1 MRSIF
6 LVVAASALLILSP
19 AETTARVYSP
29 RVNSPHAADTYSM
42 LTFAEHAEWKHLKGD
57 ERTWQVFQYL
67 TDERTG
73 LFPLGMPVREG
84 GDVLEEFLQIRDP
97 VKLINVYGYGYCG
110 ILGPTMAGVCEQM
123 GIGPSRALALPG
135 WHHVVGE
142 TFYDN
147 RWHYLDLD
155 VRAVFRRP
163 DGRLASM
170 AEAQGEDALWNQKD
184 RRLFFPLDP
193 IDKVRDV
200 YRKTPVHHYY
210 GHHYGGH
217 TMDYVLRQ
225 GETFTRWWTPQG
237 GRWHHHAEYHSD
249 DHFRRLFESEP
260 RGPKCKHA
268 GWSIHTHGNGRFVY
282 RPDLTS
288 AFTDFH
294 DGVYDFDN
302 IATSPAGLTLVR
314 NGSGHAVFEVRS
326 PYVIVPLVGDMT
338 TTDDDREASVVKLE
352 AKGAGISISVDHGL
366 TWTKLAREHNQ
377 YDLTPHV
384 SGRYGYL
391 LKLSLAGEPNEAI
404 VRRLEITTWVQVAP
418 ASLPALR
425 QGVNRMEFRT
435 GDHYGLQ
442 TRVTEIRP
450 NGNNRSDFLKH
461 VHEPPADYDP
471 ARKTARAKGQ
481 FVVAVPAPPRSR
493 IAWFSAGGNFHA
505 LQGESAGQT
514 RNRMEY
520 AVEAPGRFVEFY
532 KAEVPTGQAHW
543 HYNADRT
550 VKLDTPARKVFIRY
564 TGDPGVNNIRI
575 YAHAVDEKPG
585 EPSQVVVTHTWT
597 ENGQRQSKSVTLTR
611 PSAYQI
617 AAQGDPLNESV
628 EIQVLSKSSE

>member
-1 MRSIF
+1 MRSI
-6 LVVAASALLILSP
+6 LVAAVAAALLALLP
-19 AETTARVYSP
+19 PEATARVYSP
-29 RVNSPHAADTYSM
+29 RVISPHVVDTYSM
-42 LTFAEHAEWKHLKGD
+42 LTFAAHPQWKNLRGD
-57 ERTWQVFQYL
+57 ERAWQVFQYL
-67 TDERTG
+67 TDQRTG

-84 GDVLEEFLQIRDP
+84 GDVLEEYLQIRDP

-155 VRAVFRRP
+155 VRAAFRRR

-170 AEAQGEDALWNQKD
+170 AEAQREDALWSQKD

-193 IDKVRDV
+193 IDKVREV
-200 YRKTPVHHYY
+200 YRNTPVHHYY

-225 GETFTRWWTPQG
+225 GETFTRWWMPQG
-237 GRWHHHAEYHSD
+237 GRWHHQAEYHSD
-249 DHFRRLFESEP
+249 NQFRRLFEREP
-260 RGPKCKHA
+260 RGPKCKHD

-282 RPDLTS
+282 RPDLS
-288 AFTDFH
+288 DASSDFD
-294 DGVYDFDN
+294 DGAYDFDN
-302 IATSPAGLTLVR
+302 VATSAKGLTLSQSG
-314 NGSGHAVFEVRS
+314 NGYAVFEVRS

-338 TTDDDREASVVKLE
+338 TTNDDREASIVKVDT
-352 AKGAGISISVDHGL
+352 AGTELSISVDNGI
-366 TWTKLAREHNQ
+366 TWSELARGRDEH
-377 YDLTPHV
+377 DLTSYV

-450 NGNNRSDFLKH
+450 NGNDRAEFLKH
-461 VHEPPADYDP
+461 LHQPPDDYDP
-471 ARKTARAKGQ
+471 ARKTERAKGQ
-481 FVVAVPAPPRSR
+481 FVVAVPAPPRTR

-505 LQGESAGQT
+505 LQGESARQT

-520 AVEAPGRFVEFY
+520 AVERPQDFAEFY
-532 KAEVPTGQAHW
+532 KADVPTGQGHW
-543 HYNADRT
+543 HYNADR
-550 VKLDTPARKVFIRY
+550 VVRLKSPARQVLIRY
-564 TGDPGVNNIRI
+564 TGDPGVNNVRI
-575 YAHAVDEKPG
+575 YTHAIDDKPR
-585 EPSQVVVTHTWT
+585 ESSPVVVTHTWT
-597 ENGQRQSKSVTLTR
+597 ENGQQQKKTLTLKEPTAYEIATQAEPANDSIELSI
-611 PSAYQI
+611 PSRRT
-617 AAQGDPLNESV
+617 E
-628 EIQVLSKSSE
+628 